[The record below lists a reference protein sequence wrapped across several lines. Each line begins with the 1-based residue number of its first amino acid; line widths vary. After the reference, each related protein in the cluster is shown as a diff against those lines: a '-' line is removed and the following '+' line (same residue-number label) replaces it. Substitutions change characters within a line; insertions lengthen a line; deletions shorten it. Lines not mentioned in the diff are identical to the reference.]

1 MATLSSFRG
10 NPYFFVT
17 RRPFRQ
23 ARLASYIHREHEKG
37 RRLTEILEDRY
48 VRRCGTR
55 EFVWRTMRE
64 TSLIRLL
71 GEDSIAGI
79 QRASEAVSHH
89 E

>member
-1 MATLSSFRG
+1 MPTLRSFRG
-10 NPYFFVT
+10 NPYSFVA

-37 RRLTEILEDRY
+37 RPLAAILDDPY

-64 TSLIRLL
+64 TSLIQLL